1 MGLLGQRQNPFL
13 ADRIFYVFD
22 SDRDGNLLFEE
33 FVKIFDVLIKGTEK
47 EKNLFSFKLIDE
59 NESGDL
65 SFEEF
70 SNHFSKV
77 I

>member
-1 MGLLGQRQNPFL
+1 M
-13 ADRIFYVFD
+13 FD